1 MDICKKY
8 VELHDKI
15 KHVKIAMMT
24 IRDEKGYLRS
34 RPMITMKTECEG
46 NVWFF
51 TNLDSEKVEEI
62 HLNPMVNLSYA
73 DQAGEMY
80 VSIAGKATVVRDKA
94 RMEEF
99 WKPVLEEWFPGGLAN
114 NDLALLKIEME
125 QAEYWDGSNMVEI
138 WDTTAAVK
146 VRDEL

>member
-15 KHVKIAMMT
+15 KHIKIAMLT
-24 IRDEKGYLRS
+24 IQDEKGYYRS

-62 HLNPMVNLSYA
+62 KKNPNVNLSYA
-73 DQAGEMY
+73 DQEGEIY
-80 VSIAGKATVVRDKA
+80 VSIAGRAEVVNDNQK
-94 RMEEF
+94 MEEF
-99 WKPVLEEWFPGGLAN
+99 WKPVLEEWFPGGLKN

-125 QAEYWDGSNMVEI
+125 QAEYWDGNSMVEI

-146 VRDEL
+146 VEE

>member
-15 KHVKIAMMT
+15 KHIKIAMLT
-24 IRDEKGYLRS
+24 IQDEKGYYRS

-62 HLNPMVNLSYA
+62 RKNPSVNLSYA
-73 DQAGEMY
+73 DQAEEIY
-80 VSIAGKATVVRDKA
+80 VSIAGRAEVVNDQQK
-94 RMEEF
+94 MEEF
-99 WKPVLEEWFPGGLAN
+99 WKPVLEEWFPGGLKN

-125 QAEYWDGSNMVEI
+125 QAEYWDGNSMVEI

-146 VRDEL
+146 VDE